1 MSMNEIIDAQ
11 AEVLG
16 MLMAYPK
23 LMKCCYLV
31 DNHFQGKYKVIFA
44 GVKKSIAE
52 NGSVMFD
59 QLARDGA
66 DIDLVLKCQETVISG
81 DMGRF
86 NHLQGYIN
94 KKWYYVK
101 ISD

>member
-44 GVKKSIAE
+44 GVKKSIAGQTSPIHFQQWSSLP
-52 NGSVMFD
+52 GSRRA
-59 QLARDGA
+59 L
-66 DIDLVLKCQETVISG
+66 LKM
-81 DMGRF
+81 DR
-86 NHLQGYIN
+86 
-94 KKWYYVK
+94 
-101 ISD
+101 